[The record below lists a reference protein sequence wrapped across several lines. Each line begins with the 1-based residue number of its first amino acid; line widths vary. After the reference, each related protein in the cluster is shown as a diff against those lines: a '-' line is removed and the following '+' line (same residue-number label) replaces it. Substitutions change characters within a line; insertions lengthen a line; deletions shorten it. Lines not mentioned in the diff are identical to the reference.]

1 MFQTAVWSQVTGDK
15 VIRQANKFDKQEIID
30 LMIEFKNE
38 SNIEALRE
46 VNNPEYWHR
55 LLDTIIAG
63 AGIIYIEQGKGL
75 IMGIISPSIWCDKT
89 LQLYELAWFVKPE
102 YRNTSLGSRLLKSY
116 LDYGKKLKESGRI
129 KYFTMAKMITSPD
142 IKYERFGFKKL
153 DENWIQ

>member
-1 MFQTAVWSQVTGDK
+1 MTGNK

-30 LMIEFKNE
+30 LMIAFKNE
-38 SNIEALRE
+38 SDIEALRE